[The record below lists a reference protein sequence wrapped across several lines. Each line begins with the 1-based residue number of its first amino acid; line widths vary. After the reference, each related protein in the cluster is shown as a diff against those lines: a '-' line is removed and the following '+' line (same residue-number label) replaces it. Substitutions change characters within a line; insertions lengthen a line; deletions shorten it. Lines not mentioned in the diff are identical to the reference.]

1 MSKPQFAILRF
12 AKYKGPE
19 ISNIEAHNER
29 TKEDYASNPDIDKSR
44 SHLNFHLLEPE
55 RKYRAEAERQIKD
68 AGCRTRSDSVRLVEA
83 LVTATPDFFKGKK
96 KAEIKAYFQEA
107 LDFIREHQD
116 PKTIISAVVHMD
128 EKTPHMHLSFVP
140 LTADGR
146 LSAKEIVGN
155 KKKLTQWQDRFWE
168 HMVKKYPD
176 LERGES
182 AGETGRDHI
191 PPRVFKEMTRL
202 TKQKAKLEELLA
214 GVNAFNAKGKAAE
227 IGAFLDKYIPTVEQ
241 MHTTLK
247 KYNTAFTATTAENKK
262 LKKKTEQLEQSLDK
276 ATQESTLKKLADA
289 KLHRDYEDAVAV
301 LDRIPKEVLAA
312 YTHRTEKERET
323 AYDRLYKMY
332 DKIEDTENQL
342 VAARAKKM
350 AIEAEKLTG
359 DNIYKVLI
367 YFDKLYS
374 VMDDQEKRQLMESL
388 LSEVQIY
395 EERQPNGQWLKSI
408 KFRLPIIAEDMSLS
422 LDNDTHIEAIVSLQR
437 EI

>member
-29 TKEDYASNPDIDKSR
+29 TKEEYASNPDIDKSR
-44 SHLNFHLLEPE
+44 SCLNFHLLEPE
-55 RKYRAEAERQIKD
+55 HKYRAEAERQIKD

-83 LVTATPDFFKGKK
+83 LVTATPEFFKGKK

-107 LDFIREHQD
+107 LDFIREHKDQ
-116 PKTIISAVVHMD
+116 KTIISAVVHMD
-128 EKTPHMHLSFVP
+128 AQTHNMHLSFVP
-140 LTADGR
+140 LTEDGR
-146 LSAKEIVGN
+146 LCAKEIVGN
-155 KKKLTQWQDRFWE
+155 KKKLTRWQDRFWE
-168 HMVKKYPD
+168 HMVRKYPD

-182 AGETGRDHI
+182 ASETGRDHI

-214 GVNAFNAKGKAAE
+214 GVNAFNAKGKAAA
-227 IGAFLDKYIPTVEQ
+227 IGAFLDKYIPAVEQ
-241 MHTTLK
+241 MQTTLK
-247 KYNTAFTATTAENKK
+247 KYNTAFTVTTAENKK

-323 AYDRLYKMY
+323 AYGR
-332 DKIEDTENQL
+332 
-342 VAARAKKM
+342 
-350 AIEAEKLTG
+350 
-359 DNIYKVLI
+359 
-367 YFDKLYS
+367 
-374 VMDDQEKRQLMESL
+374 
-388 LSEVQIY
+388 
-395 EERQPNGQWLKSI
+395 
-408 KFRLPIIAEDMSLS
+408 
-422 LDNDTHIEAIVSLQR
+422 
-437 EI
+437 

>member
-29 TKEDYASNPDIDKSR
+29 TKDEYASNPDIDKSR
-44 SHLNFHLLEPE
+44 SCLNFHLLELE
-55 RKYRAEAERQIKD
+55 HKYRAEAERQIKD
-68 AGCRTRSDSVRLVEA
+68 AGCSTRSDSVRVVEA
-83 LVTATPDFFKGKK
+83 LITATPEFFKGKK
-96 KAEIKAYFQEA
+96 RAEIKEFFNEA
-107 LDFIREHQD
+107 LEFIKQNQAPE
-116 PKTIISAVVHMD
+116 TIISAVVHMD

-155 KKKLTQWQDRFWE
+155 KRKLTQWQDRFWE
-168 HMVKKYPD
+168 HMVRKYPD

-182 AGETGRDHI
+182 ASETGRDHI

-202 TKQKAKLEELLA
+202 TKQKTKLEELLS

-227 IGAFLDKYIPTVEQ
+227 IGAFLDKYIPAVEQ

-247 KYNTAFTATTAENKK
+247 KYNTAFTVTTAENKK
-262 LKKKTEQLEQSLDK
+262 LKKKTEQLKQSLDK

-323 AYDRLYKMY
+323 AYGR
-332 DKIEDTENQL
+332 
-342 VAARAKKM
+342 
-350 AIEAEKLTG
+350 
-359 DNIYKVLI
+359 
-367 YFDKLYS
+367 
-374 VMDDQEKRQLMESL
+374 
-388 LSEVQIY
+388 
-395 EERQPNGQWLKSI
+395 
-408 KFRLPIIAEDMSLS
+408 
-422 LDNDTHIEAIVSLQR
+422 
-437 EI
+437 